1 MLFRSVHA
9 AGAGKCPVEIEVRP
23 SEPKAK
29 KAAPRVEDD
38 VLDHDEIAEL
48 KTVTVDD
55 VTDSLAEAFPGSS
68 LEKEN
73 D

>member
-1 MLFRSVHA
+1 MLFRS
-9 AGAGKCPVEIEVRP
+9 CPVEIEVRP
-23 SEPKAK
+23 NEPKAK
-29 KAAPRVEDD
+29 KAVPRVEDD